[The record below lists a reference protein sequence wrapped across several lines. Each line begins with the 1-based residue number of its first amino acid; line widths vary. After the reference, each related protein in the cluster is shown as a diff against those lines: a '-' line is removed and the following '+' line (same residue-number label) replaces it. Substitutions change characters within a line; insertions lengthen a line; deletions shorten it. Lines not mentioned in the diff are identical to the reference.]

1 MKSAIW
7 CLAIAQTLLWC
18 SLYYLFPA
26 MLMHWESAY
35 GWSRSELS
43 LALTI
48 AVAVSAVFAPWAGRI
63 IDRGYGAVMM
73 GVSAAAGGIILLSLV
88 WVDQLVMFYLL
99 WGLMGVAM
107 AGCLYEPCFAFVV
120 RHMGDGAK
128 RAITLI
134 TLAAGFAGT
143 ICFPAVHWLMVDA
156 GLQMTLWLF
165 AACVIFLAAPLLGY
179 GSRLLRL
186 HGQRPVIEEETPELS
201 GTKQAQNSYRQSVEK
216 SHFLRSPLFWLLA
229 GSFAL
234 TALNH
239 GVVLTHLL
247 PILDA
252 RQMPDSWAVLAISMI
267 GPMQVAGRL
276 LWMLLDK
283 HLDVLRINL
292 ICLSSIAVATLCLIF
307 SVELFYLLAGFVL
320 LQGAAYG
327 VISILKPLVAR
338 EVMGEKNFGAIT
350 GAMAVPYLLSFAIA
364 PYLGAL
370 VWKLGGYDLV
380 LWCILACA
388 VMGAGCFLLMLKKHQ
403 QQRMAK
409 TEDAVVAC
417 C

>member
-1 MKSAIW
+1 
-7 CLAIAQTLLWC
+7 
-18 SLYYLFPA
+18 
-26 MLMHWESAY
+26 
-35 GWSRSELS
+35 
-43 LALTI
+43 
-48 AVAVSAVFAPWAGRI
+48 
-63 IDRGYGAVMM
+63 M
-73 GVSAAAGGIILLSLV
+73 GI
-88 WVDQLVMFYLL
+88 
-99 WGLMGVAM
+99 AM

-120 RHMGDGAK
+120 RHMGDQAK

-134 TLAAGFAGT
+134 TLAAGFAST
-143 ICFPAVHWLMVDA
+143 ICFPSVHLMMSDL
-156 GLQMTLWLF
+156 GMQMTLWLF
-165 AACVIFLAAPLLGY
+165 AACVILLAAPLLAY
-179 GSRLLRL
+179 GARLLQL
-186 HGQRPVIEEETPELS
+186 YGQQPVIDVYES
-201 GTKQAQNSYRQSVEK
+201 DQQGNKQTKPVNNS
-216 SHFLRSPLFWLLA
+216 HANNHHANNNFLHSPLFWLLA

-234 TALNH
+234 VALNH

-247 PILDA
+247 PILDD

-283 HLDVLRINL
+283 HLDVLRIAL
-292 ICLSSIAVATLCLIF
+292 ICLSSIAIATLCLIF
-307 SVELFYLLAGFVL
+307 SVDLFYLLTGFVL

-370 VWKLGGYDLV
+370 VWQFGGYDLV
-380 LWCILACA
+380 LWGILACA
-388 VMGAGCFLLMLKKHQ
+388 IMGSVCFLIMLKKHQ
-403 QQRMAK
+403 QQSKANARNEETGSKRSSNAA
-409 TEDAVVAC
+409 TAC